1 MQQGTVYSE
10 TVIHS
15 APARWAAEAPYQ
27 IAVVDLQDGGRRLVR
42 VLGERVKIGDPV
54 RQIDGDSFEVKQ

>member
-42 VLGERVKIGDPV
+42 VQGERAKIGDQV
-54 RQIDGDSFEVKQ
+54 SQVDGDFFEVKK

>member
-42 VLGERVKIGDPV
+42 VLGERVKIGDLV

>member
-1 MQQGTVYSE
+1 MQQGIVYTE

-27 IAVVDLQDGGRRLVR
+27 MALVDLEGGERRLVR
-42 VLGERVKIGDPV
+42 VQGERVKIGDQV
-54 RQIDGDSFEVKQ
+54 SQVDGDSFEVKK